1 MPVATRPI
9 TNSRKRLANT
19 IILVK
24 FILDKADASG
34 WAGSSCGGCA
44 DVDVETS
51 PAVFVPEKVVD
62 SLAVAV
68 GWLLDADVV
77 VVVDMGPLIS
87 SPQVVISD
95 GTYSVKTRR
104 YSQLQ
109 GHNTVSWS

>member
-44 DVDVETS
+44 DVDVVMS
-51 PAVFVPEKVVD
+51 PAVFVPEKVVE
-62 SLAVAV
+62 SLDVV
-68 GWLLDADVV
+68 VVVVLGVDVV
-77 VVVDMGPLIS
+77 VVVDIGPLIS
-87 SPQVVISD
+87 SPQVVIAD

-109 GHNTVSWS
+109 GYNTVS

>member
-44 DVDVETS
+44 DVGVETS
-51 PAVFVPEKVVD
+51 PALFVPEKVVT
-62 SLAVAV
+62 SLDVV
-68 GWLLDADVV
+68 VVVVLGVDVV

-87 SPQVVISD
+87 SPQVLISD
-95 GTYSVKTRR
+95 GTYSVKTQR
-104 YSQLQ
+104 YGQLQ
-109 GHNTVSWS
+109 GYNTVS